1 MVTSINQPRSNS
13 NSKIAARRNSQPK
26 PQALAKTPTG
36 IKGLDEI
43 TEGGLPRGRSTLI
56 TGGAGCGKTLLG
68 MEFLVRGAR
77 DYGEPGVFM
86 AFEENAEELTENM
99 RSLGFDL
106 SEMIRR
112 KQLFIDAVHIQRDEI
127 EETGEYDL
135 EGLFVRLNY
144 AIDSIG
150 AKRIVIDT
158 IEVLFSSLSPG
169 ILRTELRRL
178 FHWLKSKGVT
188 AVITAE
194 RGEGTLTRQGLEEYI
209 SDCVILLDHRITDQ
223 VLTRRLRVVK
233 YRGSSHGTNEYPF
246 LIDARGLAVLPITS
260 LGLNHKATNDRISTG
275 VASLDSMLGGKGYFR
290 GSSVL
295 VSGTAGAG
303 KSSLAAHF
311 VDAACG
317 RGERA
322 LYIALEESQSQI
334 MRNMRSIGINLE
346 RWNRSGLLN
355 FHSARPTVYGLE
367 MHLAIIQGLIE
378 KTKTK
383 VVVIDPITNFNAI
396 GTPLEIKAALMRLL
410 DFFKMNSITTLFTSL
425 TEDAAHAEDSEVGV
439 SSLMDTWILLRNLE
453 YNGERNRGLYV
464 LKSRGMAHSNQIREY
479 ILTDHGVEL
488 VKVYT
493 GSGGVLTG
501 TARVVQ
507 EARESA
513 EALRRQAEIAQRQRD
528 LERKRASLE
537 ARLHAER
544 EEFAAY
550 EEEVL
555 KEIAELRLTD
565 ATLAQGRLEAA
576 QLRDANGGTKIKRQR
591 PLRARGGNGEDR
603 QQR

>member
-1 MVTSINQPRSNS
+1 VRE
-13 NSKIAARRNSQPK
+13 RNGGSSRQT
-26 PQALAKTPTG
+26 LAKTPTG

-43 TEGGLPRGRSTLI
+43 TEGGLPTGRSTLV
-56 TGGAGCGKTLLG
+56 TGGTGCGKTLLG

-86 AFEENAEELTENM
+86 AFEENAEELTENV

-106 SEMIRR
+106 NEMVRR
-112 KQLFIDAVHIQRDEI
+112 KQLLIDAVHIQPDEI

-135 EGLFVRLNY
+135 EGLFVRLNH
-144 AIDSIG
+144 AIDTIG
-150 AKRIVIDT
+150 AKRVVIDT
-158 IEVLFSSLSPG
+158 LEVLFASLSAS
-169 ILRTELRRL
+169 ILRAELRRL
-178 FHWLKSKGVT
+178 FQWLKTKGVT

-209 SDCVILLDHRITDQ
+209 SDCVILLDHRITEQ

-246 LIDARGLAVLPITS
+246 LIDARGIAVLPITS
-260 LGLNHKATNDRISTG
+260 LGLNHHVSNERISTG

-290 GSSVL
+290 GSNVL

-311 VDAACG
+311 VDAACA

-346 RWNRSGLLN
+346 RWNKSGLLN
-355 FHSARPTVYGLE
+355 FHTARPTVYGLE
-367 MHLAIIQGLIE
+367 MHLAIIQSLIE
-378 KTKTK
+378 ETKTK

-410 DFFKMNSITTLFTSL
+410 DFLKMNGITTLFTSL
-425 TEDAAHAEDSEVGV
+425 TEDAVHAEDSEVGV

-479 ILTDHGVEL
+479 ILTDHGVDL
-488 VKVYT
+488 VNVYT
-493 GSGGVLTG
+493 GPGGVLTG

-507 EARESA
+507 EARENA
-513 EALRRQAEIAQRQRD
+513 EALRRQTEIDRLERD
-528 LERKRASLE
+528 LEHKRASLE
-537 ARLHAER
+537 ARLRAER
-544 EEFAAY
+544 AEFVVQ
-550 EEEVL
+550 EEEAL
-555 KEIAELRLTD
+555 KEIAELRLND
-565 ATLAQGRLEAA
+565 ATLAQGRLNAA
-576 QLRDANGGTKIKRQR
+576 QLRAANGRTKAKQKR
-591 PLRARGGNGEDR
+591 PLKARGGNGEDR

>member
-1 MVTSINQPRSNS
+1 MNQSQQKRRPREGKRLNGEPD
-13 NSKIAARRNSQPK
+13 RQT
-26 PQALAKTPTG
+26 LTKTPTG

-43 TEGGLPRGRSTLI
+43 TEGGLPTGRSTLV

-86 AFEENAEELTENM
+86 AFEENAEELTENV

-106 SEMIRR
+106 AEMVRR
-112 KQLFIDAVHIQRDEI
+112 KQLLIDAVHIQRDEI

-135 EGLFVRLNY
+135 EGLFVRLNH
-144 AIDSIG
+144 AIDTIG
-150 AKRIVIDT
+150 AKRVVIDT
-158 IEVLFSSLSPG
+158 LEVLFASLSAS

-178 FHWLKSKGVT
+178 FQWLKTKGVT

-194 RGEGTLTRQGLEEYI
+194 RGEGMLTRQGLEEYI
-209 SDCVILLDHRITDQ
+209 SDCVILLDHRITEQ

-246 LIDARGLAVLPITS
+246 LIDARGIAVLPITS
-260 LGLNHKATNDRISTG
+260 LGLNHHVSNERISTG

-290 GSSVL
+290 GSNVL

-311 VDAACG
+311 VDAACA

-346 RWNRSGLLN
+346 RWNKSGLLN
-355 FHSARPTVYGLE
+355 FHTARPTVYGLE
-367 MHLAIIQGLIE
+367 MHLAIIQSLIE
-378 KTKTK
+378 ETKTK

-410 DFFKMNSITTLFTSL
+410 DFLKMNGITTLFTSL
-425 TEDAAHAEDSEVGV
+425 TEDAVHAEDSEVGV

-479 ILTDHGVEL
+479 ILTDHGVDL
-488 VKVYT
+488 VNVYT
-493 GSGGVLTG
+493 GPGGVLTG

-507 EARESA
+507 EARENA
-513 EALRRQAEIAQRQRD
+513 EALRRQTEIDRLERD
-528 LERKRASLE
+528 LEHKRASLE
-537 ARLHAER
+537 ARLRAER
-544 EEFAAY
+544 AEFVVQ
-550 EEEVL
+550 EEEAL
-555 KEIAELRLTD
+555 KEIAELRLND
-565 ATLAQGRLEAA
+565 ATLAQGRLNAA
-576 QLRDANGGTKIKRQR
+576 QLRAANGRTKAKQKR
-591 PLRARGGNGEDR
+591 PLKARGGNGEDR

>member
-1 MVTSINQPRSNS
+1 VRE
-13 NSKIAARRNSQPK
+13 RNGGSSRQT
-26 PQALAKTPTG
+26 LAKTPTG

-43 TEGGLPRGRSTLI
+43 TEGGLPTGRSTLV
-56 TGGAGCGKTLLG
+56 TGGTGCGKTLLG

-86 AFEENAEELTENM
+86 AFEENAEELTENL

-106 SEMIRR
+106 AEMVRR
-112 KQLFIDAVHIQRDEI
+112 KQLLIDAVHIQRDEI

-135 EGLFVRLNY
+135 EGLFVRLNH
-144 AIDSIG
+144 AIDTIG
-150 AKRIVIDT
+150 AKRVVIDT
-158 IEVLFSSLSPG
+158 LEVLFASLSAS

-178 FHWLKSKGVT
+178 FQWLKTKGVT

-194 RGEGTLTRQGLEEYI
+194 RGEGMLTRQGLEEYI
-209 SDCVILLDHRITDQ
+209 SDCVILLDHRITEQ
-223 VLTRRLRVVK
+223 VLTRRLRIVK

-246 LIDARGLAVLPITS
+246 LIDARGIAVLPITS
-260 LGLNHKATNDRISTG
+260 LGLNHHVSNERISTG

-290 GSSVL
+290 GSNVL

-311 VDAACG
+311 VDAACA

-346 RWNRSGLLN
+346 RWNKSGLLN
-355 FHSARPTVYGLE
+355 FHTARPTVYGLE
-367 MHLAIIQGLIE
+367 MHLAIIQSLIE
-378 KTKTK
+378 ETKTK

-410 DFFKMNSITTLFTSL
+410 DFLKMNGITTLFTSL
-425 TEDAAHAEDSEVGV
+425 TEDAVHAEDSEVGV

-479 ILTDHGVEL
+479 ILTDHGVDL
-488 VKVYT
+488 VNVYT
-493 GSGGVLTG
+493 GPGGVLTG

-507 EARESA
+507 EARENA
-513 EALRRQAEIAQRQRD
+513 EALRRQTEIDRLERD
-528 LERKRASLE
+528 LEHKRASLE
-537 ARLHAER
+537 ARLRAER
-544 EEFAAY
+544 AEFVVQ
-550 EEEVL
+550 EEEAL
-555 KEIAELRLTD
+555 KEIAELRLND
-565 ATLAQGRLEAA
+565 ATLAQGRLNAA
-576 QLRDANGGTKIKRQR
+576 QLRAANGRTKAKQKR
-591 PLRARGGNGEDR
+591 PLKARGGNGEDR

>member
-1 MVTSINQPRSNS
+1 MNQSQRS
-13 NSKIAARRNSQPK
+13 RRLRAGGRQNGGSDR
-26 PQALAKTPTG
+26 QALAKTPTG

-43 TEGGLPRGRSTLI
+43 TEGGLPTGRSTLV

-86 AFEENAEELTENM
+86 AFEENAEELTENV

-106 SEMIRR
+106 AEMVRR
-112 KQLFIDAVHIQRDEI
+112 KQLLIDAVHIQRDEI

-135 EGLFVRLNY
+135 EGLFVRLNH
-144 AIDSIG
+144 AIDTIG
-150 AKRIVIDT
+150 AKRVVIDT
-158 IEVLFSSLSPG
+158 LEVLFASLSAS

-178 FHWLKSKGVT
+178 FQWLKTKGVT

-194 RGEGTLTRQGLEEYI
+194 RGEGMLTRQGLEEYI

-246 LIDARGLAVLPITS
+246 LIDARGIAVLPITS
-260 LGLNHKATNDRISTG
+260 LGLNHHVSNERISTG

-290 GSSVL
+290 GSNVL

-311 VDAACG
+311 VDAACA

-346 RWNRSGLLN
+346 RWNKSGLLN
-355 FHSARPTVYGLE
+355 FHTARPTVYGLE
-367 MHLAIIQGLIE
+367 MHLAIIQSLIE
-378 KTKTK
+378 ETKTK

-410 DFFKMNSITTLFTSL
+410 DFLKRNGITTLFTSL
-425 TEDAAHAEDSEVGV
+425 TEDAVHAEDSEVGV

-479 ILTDHGVEL
+479 ILTDHGVDL
-488 VKVYT
+488 VNVYT
-493 GSGGVLTG
+493 GPGGVLTG

-507 EARESA
+507 EARENA
-513 EALRRQAEIAQRQRD
+513 EALRRQTEIDRLERD
-528 LERKRASLE
+528 LEHKRASLE
-537 ARLHAER
+537 ARLRAER
-544 EEFAAY
+544 AEFVVQ
-550 EEEVL
+550 EEEAL
-555 KEIAELRLTD
+555 KEIAELRLND
-565 ATLAQGRLEAA
+565 ATLARGRLNAA
-576 QLRDANGGTKIKRQR
+576 QLRAANGRTKAKQKR
-591 PLRARGGNGEDR
+591 PLKARGGNGEDR

>member
-1 MVTSINQPRSNS
+1 MNRLQSNS
-13 NSKIAARRNSQPK
+13 NSKIARRRNGQPK
-26 PQALAKTPTG
+26 PQPLAKTPTG

-86 AFEENAEELTENM
+86 AFEENAEELTENV

-106 SEMIRR
+106 SEMIQR
-112 KQLFIDAVHIQRDEI
+112 KQLFMDAVHIQRDEI

-135 EGLFVRLNY
+135 EGLFVRLNH
-144 AIDSIG
+144 AIDTIG
-150 AKRIVIDT
+150 AKRVVMDT
-158 IEVLFSSLSPG
+158 IEVLFASLSAS

-188 AVITAE
+188 AIITAE

-209 SDCVILLDHRITDQ
+209 SDCVILLDHRITNQ

-260 LGLNHKATNDRISTG
+260 LGLKHQASNDRISTG

-311 VDAACG
+311 IDAACS

-322 LYIALEESQSQI
+322 LYIALEESPSQI
-334 MRNMRSIGINLE
+334 MRNMRSIGIDLE
-346 RWNRSGLLN
+346 RWVKRGMLN
-355 FHSARPTVYGLE
+355 FHSVRPTVYGLE
-367 MHLAIIQGLIE
+367 MHLAIVQGLIE
-378 KTKTK
+378 ETKTK
-383 VVVIDPITNFNAI
+383 VVVIDPITNFNPI
-396 GTPLEIKAALMRLL
+396 GTPLEVKAALMRLL
-410 DFFKMNSITTLFTSL
+410 DFLKMNGITTLFTSL
-425 TEDAAHAEDSEVGV
+425 TEDEAHAEDSEVGV

-464 LKSRGMAHSNQIREY
+464 LKSRGMAHSNQIREF
-479 ILTDHGVEL
+479 ILTDHGVDL
-488 VKVYT
+488 INVYT
-493 GSGGVLTG
+493 GPGGVLTG

-507 EARESA
+507 EARKDA
-513 EALRRQAEIAQRQRD
+513 EALRRQTEIERRLRD
-528 LERKRASLE
+528 LEHKRASLE
-537 ARLHAER
+537 ARLRAER
-544 EEFAAY
+544 EQFAAH
-550 EEEVL
+550 EEDVL
-555 KEIAELRLTD
+555 KEIAELRTQD
-565 ATLAQGRLEAA
+565 ETVAQGRLDAA
-576 QLRDANGGTKIKRQR
+576 QLRDANDGAKIKRRR

-603 QQR
+603 KEP

>member
-1 MVTSINQPRSNS
+1 MNQPQQSRRPGAGN
-13 NSKIAARRNSQPK
+13 RRNGEPRQT
-26 PQALAKTPTG
+26 LAKTPTG

-43 TEGGLPRGRSTLI
+43 TEGGIPTGRSTLV

-86 AFEENAEELTENM
+86 AFEENAEELTENV

-106 SEMIRR
+106 TEMIRR
-112 KQLFIDAVHIQRDEI
+112 KQLLIDAVHIQRDEI

-135 EGLFVRLNY
+135 EGLFVRLNH
-144 AIDSIG
+144 AIDTIG
-150 AKRIVIDT
+150 AKRVVIDT
-158 IEVLFSSLSPG
+158 LEVLFASLSAS

-194 RGEGTLTRQGLEEYI
+194 RGEGMLTRQGLEEYI
-209 SDCVILLDHRITDQ
+209 SDCVILLDHRITEQ
-223 VLTRRLRVVK
+223 MLTRRLRVVK

-246 LIDARGLAVLPITS
+246 LIDARGIAVLPITS
-260 LGLNHKATNDRISTG
+260 LGLNHPAPTDRISTG
-275 VASLDSMLGGKGYFR
+275 VAALDSMLDGKGYYR
-290 GSSVL
+290 DSSVL
-295 VSGTAGAG
+295 ISGTAGAG

-311 VDAACG
+311 INAACG

-322 LYIALEESQSQI
+322 LYVALEESQSQI
-334 MRNMRSIGINLE
+334 VRNLRSIGIDLE
-346 RWNRSGLLN
+346 RWVKRGLLS
-355 FHSARPTVYGLE
+355 FHAARPTVYGLE
-367 MHLAIIQGLIE
+367 MHLAIIQRLIDE
-378 KTKTK
+378 TKTK
-383 VVVIDPITNFNAI
+383 VVVIDPITNFNTI
-396 GTPLEIKAALMRLL
+396 GTPLEIRAALMRLL
-410 DFFKMNSITTLFTSL
+410 DFLKMNDITTLFTSL

-488 VKVYT
+488 VDVYT
-493 GSGGVLTG
+493 GPGGVLAG

-507 EARESA
+507 EARENA
-513 EALRRQAEIAQRQRD
+513 DALRRQEEIERRERE
-528 LERKRASLE
+528 LERKRAALE
-537 ARLHAER
+537 ARLRAER
-544 EEFAAY
+544 EEFAAQ
-550 EEEVL
+550 EEEAL
-555 KEIAELRLTD
+555 KEIAELRLNE
-565 ATLAQGRLEAA
+565 ATMARGRLDAA
-576 QLRDANGGTKIKRQR
+576 QLRGADGGAKIKQR
-591 PLRARGGNGEDR
+591 RPVRARGGDREDR

>member
-1 MVTSINQPRSNS
+1 VRE
-13 NSKIAARRNSQPK
+13 RNGGSSRQT
-26 PQALAKTPTG
+26 LAKTPTG

-43 TEGGLPRGRSTLI
+43 TEGGLPTGRSTLV
-56 TGGAGCGKTLLG
+56 TGGTGCGKTLLG

-86 AFEENAEELTENM
+86 AFEENAEELTENL

-106 SEMIRR
+106 AEMVRR
-112 KQLFIDAVHIQRDEI
+112 KQLLIDAVHIQRDEI

-135 EGLFVRLNY
+135 EGLFVRLNH
-144 AIDSIG
+144 AIDTIG
-150 AKRIVIDT
+150 AKRVVIDT
-158 IEVLFSSLSPG
+158 LEVLFASLSAS

-178 FHWLKSKGVT
+178 FQWLKTKGVT

-194 RGEGTLTRQGLEEYI
+194 RGEGMLTRQGLEEYI
-209 SDCVILLDHRITDQ
+209 SDCVILLDHRITEQ
-223 VLTRRLRVVK
+223 VLTRRLRIVK

-246 LIDARGLAVLPITS
+246 LIDARGIAVLPITS
-260 LGLNHKATNDRISTG
+260 LGLNHHVSNERISTG

-290 GSSVL
+290 GSNVL

-311 VDAACG
+311 VDAACA

-346 RWNRSGLLN
+346 RWNKSGLLN
-355 FHSARPTVYGLE
+355 FHTARPTVYGLE
-367 MHLAIIQGLIE
+367 MHLAIIQSLIE
-378 KTKTK
+378 ETKTK

-410 DFFKMNSITTLFTSL
+410 DFLKMNGITTLFTSL
-425 TEDAAHAEDSEVGV
+425 TEDAVHAEDSEVGV

-479 ILTDHGVEL
+479 ILTDHGVDL
-488 VKVYT
+488 VNVYT
-493 GSGGVLTG
+493 GPGGVLTG

-507 EARESA
+507 EAKENA
-513 EALRRQAEIAQRQRD
+513 EALRRQTEIDRLERD
-528 LERKRASLE
+528 LEHKRASLE
-537 ARLHAER
+537 ARLRAER
-544 EEFAAY
+544 AEFVVQ
-550 EEEVL
+550 EEEAL
-555 KEIAELRLTD
+555 KEIAELRLND
-565 ATLAQGRLEAA
+565 ATLAQGRLNAA
-576 QLRDANGGTKIKRQR
+576 QLRAANGRTKAKQKR
-591 PLRARGGNGEDR
+591 PLKARGGNGEDR

>member
-1 MVTSINQPRSNS
+1 VGERQNGGSN
-13 NSKIAARRNSQPK
+13 RRT
-26 PQALAKTPTG
+26 LAKTPTG

-43 TEGGLPRGRSTLI
+43 TEGGLPTGRSTLV
-56 TGGAGCGKTLLG
+56 TGGAGCGKTLFG

-86 AFEENAEELTENM
+86 AFEENAEELTENV

-106 SEMIRR
+106 TDMIRR
-112 KQLFIDAVHIQRDEI
+112 KQLVIDAVHIQRDEI

-135 EGLFVRLNY
+135 EGLFVRLNH

-158 IEVLFSSLSPG
+158 LEVLFASLSAS

-178 FHWLKSKGVT
+178 FHWLKTKGVT

-194 RGEGTLTRQGLEEYI
+194 RGEGALTRQGLEEYI

-246 LIDARGLAVLPITS
+246 LIDARGIAVLPITS
-260 LGLNHKATNDRISTG
+260 LSLNHPARNDRISTG
-275 VASLDSMLGGKGYFR
+275 VASLDSMLGGAGYFR

-311 VDAACG
+311 VDAACA
-317 RGERA
+317 RGEHA

-334 MRNMRSIGINLE
+334 VRNMRSIGINLQ
-346 RWNRSGLLN
+346 RWNKSGLLK

-378 KTKTK
+378 ETKTK

-410 DFFKMNSITTLFTSL
+410 DFLKMNGITTLFTSL

-488 VKVYT
+488 VNVYS
-493 GSGGVLTG
+493 GPGGVLTG

-507 EARESA
+507 EARENA
-513 EALRRQAEIAQRQRD
+513 EALRRQAEIERRQRD
-528 LERKRASLE
+528 LEHRRASLE
-537 ARLHAER
+537 ARLRVER
-544 EEFAAY
+544 EEFAVQ
-550 EEEVL
+550 EEEAL
-555 KEIAELRLTD
+555 KEIAELRL
-565 ATLAQGRLEAA
+565 AESTLAQGGIDAA
-576 QLRDANGGTKIKRQR
+576 QLREVNGRPKAKQKR

-603 QQR
+603 QQQ

>member
-1 MVTSINQPRSNS
+1 VGERQNGGSDR
-13 NSKIAARRNSQPK
+13 
-26 PQALAKTPTG
+26 QALAKTPTG

-43 TEGGLPRGRSTLI
+43 TEGGLPTGRSTLV
-56 TGGAGCGKTLLG
+56 TGGAGCGKTLFG

-86 AFEENAEELTENM
+86 AFEESAEELTENV

-106 SEMIRR
+106 AETIRR
-112 KQLFIDAVHIQRDEI
+112 KQLLIDAVRIQRDEI

-135 EGLFVRLNY
+135 EGLFVRLNH

-158 IEVLFSSLSPG
+158 LEVLFASLSAS
-169 ILRTELRRL
+169 ILRAELRRL
-178 FHWLKSKGVT
+178 FQWLKTKGVT

-246 LIDARGLAVLPITS
+246 LIDARGIAVLPITS
-260 LGLNHKATNDRISTG
+260 LGLNHPASNDRISTG
-275 VASLDSMLGGKGYFR
+275 VASLDSMLGGDGYFR

-303 KSSLAAHF
+303 KTSLAAHF
-311 VDAACG
+311 VDAACA

-322 LYIALEESQSQI
+322 LFIVLEESQSQI

-346 RWNRSGLLN
+346 RWNKNGLLN
-355 FHSARPTVYGLE
+355 FHAARPTICGLE
-367 MHLAIIQGLIE
+367 MHLAIIQRLIE
-378 KTKTK
+378 ETKTK

-410 DFFKMNSITTLFTSL
+410 DFLKMNGVTTLFTSL

-493 GSGGVLTG
+493 GPGGVLTG

-507 EARESA
+507 EARENA
-513 EALRRQAEIAQRQRD
+513 DALRRQMEIERLERD
-528 LERKRASLE
+528 LEHKRAFLE
-537 ARLHAER
+537 ARLRAER
-544 EEFAAY
+544 AEFVVQ
-550 EEEVL
+550 EEEAL
-555 KEIAELRLTD
+555 KEIAELRLNET
-565 ATLAQGRLEAA
+565 TLARGRLDAA
-576 QLRDANGGTKIKRQR
+576 QLRSANGGAKIKQR
-591 PLRARGGNGEDR
+591 RPIRARGGNGEDR

>member
-1 MVTSINQPRSNS
+1 MNQSQQKRRPREGKRLNGEPD
-13 NSKIAARRNSQPK
+13 RQT
-26 PQALAKTPTG
+26 LTKTPTG

-43 TEGGLPRGRSTLI
+43 TEGGLPTGRSTLV

-86 AFEENAEELTENM
+86 AFEENAEELTENV

-106 SEMIRR
+106 AEMVRR
-112 KQLFIDAVHIQRDEI
+112 KQLLIDAVHIQRDEI

-135 EGLFVRLNY
+135 EGLFVRLNH
-144 AIDSIG
+144 AIDTIG
-150 AKRIVIDT
+150 AKRVVIDT
-158 IEVLFSSLSPG
+158 LEVLFASLSAS

-178 FHWLKSKGVT
+178 FQWLKTKGVT

-194 RGEGTLTRQGLEEYI
+194 RGEGMLTRQGLEEYI

-246 LIDARGLAVLPITS
+246 LIDARGIAVLPITS
-260 LGLNHKATNDRISTG
+260 LGLNHHVSNERISTG

-290 GSSVL
+290 GSNVL

-311 VDAACG
+311 VDAACA

-346 RWNRSGLLN
+346 RWNKSGLLN
-355 FHSARPTVYGLE
+355 FHTARPTVYGLE
-367 MHLAIIQGLIE
+367 MHLAIIQSLIE
-378 KTKTK
+378 ETKTK

-410 DFFKMNSITTLFTSL
+410 DFLKRNGITTLFTSL
-425 TEDAAHAEDSEVGV
+425 TEDAVHAEDSEVGV

-479 ILTDHGVEL
+479 ILTDHGVDL
-488 VKVYT
+488 VNVYT
-493 GSGGVLTG
+493 GPGGVLTG

-507 EARESA
+507 EARENA
-513 EALRRQAEIAQRQRD
+513 EALRRQTEIDRLERD
-528 LERKRASLE
+528 LEHKRASLE
-537 ARLHAER
+537 ARLRAER
-544 EEFAAY
+544 AEFVVQ
-550 EEEVL
+550 EEEAL
-555 KEIAELRLTD
+555 KEIAELRLND
-565 ATLAQGRLEAA
+565 ATLAQGRLNAA
-576 QLRDANGGTKIKRQR
+576 QLRAANGRTKAKQKR
-591 PLRARGGNGEDR
+591 PLKARGGNGEDR

>member
-1 MVTSINQPRSNS
+1 VRE
-13 NSKIAARRNSQPK
+13 RNGGSSRQT
-26 PQALAKTPTG
+26 LAKTPTG

-43 TEGGLPRGRSTLI
+43 TEGGLPTGRSTLV
-56 TGGAGCGKTLLG
+56 TGGTCCGKTLLG

-86 AFEENAEELTENM
+86 AFEENAEELTENL

-106 SEMIRR
+106 AEMVRR
-112 KQLFIDAVHIQRDEI
+112 KQLLIDAVHIQRDEI

-135 EGLFVRLNY
+135 EGLFVRLNH
-144 AIDSIG
+144 AIDTIG
-150 AKRIVIDT
+150 AKRVVIDT
-158 IEVLFSSLSPG
+158 LEVLFASLSAS

-178 FHWLKSKGVT
+178 FQWLKTKGVT

-194 RGEGTLTRQGLEEYI
+194 RGEGMLTRQGLEEYI
-209 SDCVILLDHRITDQ
+209 SDCVILLDHRITEQ

-246 LIDARGLAVLPITS
+246 LIDARGIAVLPITS
-260 LGLNHKATNDRISTG
+260 LGLNHHVSNERISTG

-290 GSSVL
+290 GSNVL

-311 VDAACG
+311 VDAACA

-346 RWNRSGLLN
+346 RWNKSGLLN
-355 FHSARPTVYGLE
+355 FHTARPTVYGLE
-367 MHLAIIQGLIE
+367 MHLAIIQSLIE
-378 KTKTK
+378 ETKTK

-410 DFFKMNSITTLFTSL
+410 DFLKMNGITTLFTSL
-425 TEDAAHAEDSEVGV
+425 TEDAVHAEDSEVGV

-488 VKVYT
+488 VHVYT
-493 GSGGVLTG
+493 GPGGVLTG

-507 EARESA
+507 EARENA
-513 EALRRQAEIAQRQRD
+513 EALRRQTEIDRLERD
-528 LERKRASLE
+528 LEHKRASLE
-537 ARLHAER
+537 ARLRAER
-544 EEFAAY
+544 AEFVVQ
-550 EEEVL
+550 EEEAL
-555 KEIAELRLTD
+555 KEIAELRLND
-565 ATLAQGRLEAA
+565 ATLAQGRLNAA
-576 QLRDANGGTKIKRQR
+576 QLRAANGRTKAKQKR
-591 PLRARGGNGEDR
+591 PLKARGGNGEDR

>member
-1 MVTSINQPRSNS
+1 
-13 NSKIAARRNSQPK
+13 
-26 PQALAKTPTG
+26 
-36 IKGLDEI
+36 
-43 TEGGLPRGRSTLI
+43 
-56 TGGAGCGKTLLG
+56 
-68 MEFLVRGAR
+68 
-77 DYGEPGVFM
+77 
-86 AFEENAEELTENM
+86 
-99 RSLGFDL
+99 
-106 SEMIRR
+106 
-112 KQLFIDAVHIQRDEI
+112 LFA
-127 EETGEYDL
+127 
-135 EGLFVRLNY
+135 
-144 AIDSIG
+144 
-150 AKRIVIDT
+150 
-158 IEVLFSSLSPG
+158 SLSAS

-178 FHWLKSKGVT
+178 FQWLKTKGVT

-194 RGEGTLTRQGLEEYI
+194 RGEGMLTRQGLEEYI

-246 LIDARGLAVLPITS
+246 LIDARGIAVLPITS
-260 LGLNHKATNDRISTG
+260 LGLNHHVSNERISTG

-290 GSSVL
+290 GSNVL

-311 VDAACG
+311 VDAACA

-346 RWNRSGLLN
+346 RWNKSGLLN
-355 FHSARPTVYGLE
+355 FHTARPTVYGLE
-367 MHLAIIQGLIE
+367 MHLAIIQSLIE
-378 KTKTK
+378 ETKTK

-410 DFFKMNSITTLFTSL
+410 DFLKRNGITTLFTSL
-425 TEDAAHAEDSEVGV
+425 TEDAVHAEDSEVGV

-479 ILTDHGVEL
+479 ILTDHGVDL
-488 VKVYT
+488 VNVYT
-493 GSGGVLTG
+493 GPGGVLTG

-507 EARESA
+507 EARENA
-513 EALRRQAEIAQRQRD
+513 EALRRQTEIDRLERD
-528 LERKRASLE
+528 LEHKRASLE
-537 ARLHAER
+537 ARLRAER
-544 EEFAAY
+544 AEFVVQ
-550 EEEVL
+550 EEEAL
-555 KEIAELRLTD
+555 KEIAELRLND
-565 ATLAQGRLEAA
+565 ATLARGRLNAA
-576 QLRDANGGTKIKRQR
+576 QLRAANGRTKAKQKR
-591 PLRARGGNGEDR
+591 PLKARGGNGEDR

>member
-13 NSKIAARRNSQPK
+13 NSKIAARRNGQPK

-86 AFEENAEELTENM
+86 AFEENAEELTENV

-106 SEMIRR
+106 PEMIQR
-112 KQLFIDAVHIQRDEI
+112 KQLLIDAVHIQRHEI

-135 EGLFVRLNY
+135 EGLFVRLNH

-158 IEVLFSSLSPG
+158 IEVLFASLSAS

-178 FHWLKSKGVT
+178 FQWLKSKGVT
-188 AVITAE
+188 AIVTAE
-194 RGEGTLTRQGLEEYI
+194 RGEGTLTRHGLEEYI
-209 SDCVILLDHRITDQ
+209 SDCVILLDHRMHDQ

-246 LIDARGLAVLPITS
+246 LIDARGIAVLPITS
-260 LGLNHKATNDRISTG
+260 LSLNHPASADRISTG
-275 VASLDSMLGGKGYFR
+275 VTRLDAMLGGKGYYR
-290 GSSVL
+290 ASSVL

-311 VDAACG
+311 VDAACA

-322 LYIALEESQSQI
+322 LYLALEESPSQI
-334 MRNMRSIGINLE
+334 VRNMRSIGVDLE
-346 RWNRSGLLN
+346 RWSKNGRLS
-355 FHSARPTVYGLE
+355 FHAARPTVYGLE
-367 MHLAIIQGLIE
+367 LHLAIIHRLVDETKPKVLVVDPVTNLNAVGTDVEVKSTLTRLIDLL
-378 KTKTK
+378 KTRG
-383 VVVIDPITNFNAI
+383 ITA
-396 GTPLEIKAALMRLL
+396 
-410 DFFKMNSITTLFTSL
+410 LFTSL
-425 TEDAAHAEDSEVGV
+425 TGDYAHAEHSEIGI

-453 YNGERNRGLYV
+453 HNGERNRGLYV
-464 LKSRGMAHSNQIREY
+464 LKARGMTHSNQIREF
-479 ILTDHGVEL
+479 ILTDHGVDL
-488 VKVYT
+488 INVYT
-493 GSGGVLTG
+493 GPGGVLTG

-507 EARESA
+507 EARENA
-513 EALRRQAEIAQRQRD
+513 EAFRRQAEIARRRRD
-528 LERKRASLE
+528 LAHKRAALE
-537 ARLHAER
+537 ARSRAER
-544 EEFAAY
+544 EQFAAY
-550 EEEVL
+550 EEDVL
-555 KEIAELRLTD
+555 KEIAELRMQDETV
-565 ATLAQGRLEAA
+565 AQGRLDAA
-576 QLRDANGGTKIKRQR
+576 QLRDANGGAKIKRRR

-603 QQR
+603 KEP

>member
-1 MVTSINQPRSNS
+1 
-13 NSKIAARRNSQPK
+13 
-26 PQALAKTPTG
+26 LAKTPTG

-86 AFEENAEELTENM
+86 AFEENAEELAENV

-106 SEMIRR
+106 SEMIQR
-112 KQLFIDAVHIQRDEI
+112 KQLLIDAVHIQRSEI

-135 EGLFVRLNY
+135 EGLFIRLNH

-158 IEVLFSSLSPG
+158 IEVLFASLSAS

-178 FHWLKSKGVT
+178 FQWLKSKGVT
-188 AVITAE
+188 AIVTAE
-194 RGEGTLTRQGLEEYI
+194 RGEGTLTRHGLEEYI
-209 SDCVILLDHRITDQ
+209 SDCVILLDHRMHDQ

-246 LIDARGLAVLPITS
+246 LIDAHGIAVLPITS
-260 LGLNHKATNDRISTG
+260 LSLNHPASADRISTG
-275 VASLDSMLGGKGYFR
+275 VTRLDSMLGGKGYYR

-311 VDAACG
+311 VDAACA

-322 LYIALEESQSQI
+322 LYLALEESPSQI
-334 MRNMRSIGINLE
+334 VRNMRSIGVDLE
-346 RWNRSGLLN
+346 RWSKNGRLS
-355 FHSARPTVYGLE
+355 FHAARPTVYGLE
-367 MHLAIIQGLIE
+367 LHLAIIHRLVDETKPKVLVVDPVTNLNAVGTDVEVKSTLTRLIDLL
-378 KTKTK
+378 KTRG
-383 VVVIDPITNFNAI
+383 ITA
-396 GTPLEIKAALMRLL
+396 
-410 DFFKMNSITTLFTSL
+410 LFTSL
-425 TEDAAHAEDSEVGV
+425 TGDYAHAGHSEIGI

-453 YNGERNRGLYV
+453 HNGERNRGLYV
-464 LKSRGMAHSNQIREY
+464 LKARGMTHSNQIREF
-479 ILTDHGVEL
+479 ILTDHGVDL
-488 VKVYT
+488 INVYT
-493 GSGGVLTG
+493 GPGGVLTG

-507 EARESA
+507 EARENA
-513 EALRRQAEIAQRQRD
+513 EALRRQAEIARRRRD
-528 LERKRASLE
+528 LAHKRAALE
-537 ARLHAER
+537 ARSRAER
-544 EEFAAY
+544 EQFAAY
-550 EEEVL
+550 EEDVL
-555 KEIAELRLTD
+555 KEIAELRMQDETV
-565 ATLAQGRLEAA
+565 AQGRLDAA
-576 QLRDANGGTKIKRQR
+576 QLRDANGGAKIKRRR

-603 QQR
+603 KEP

>member
-1 MVTSINQPRSNS
+1 MNQPERNRRPKAG
-13 NSKIAARRNSQPK
+13 NHRNSEPSRQT
-26 PQALAKTPTG
+26 LAKTPTG

-43 TEGGLPRGRSTLI
+43 TEGGLPRGRSTLV
-56 TGGAGCGKTLLG
+56 TGGPGCGKTLFG

-86 AFEENAEELTENM
+86 AFEENAEELTENV

-106 SEMIRR
+106 TEMMRR
-112 KQLFIDAVHIQRDEI
+112 KQLLIDAVHIQRDEI

-135 EGLFVRLNY
+135 EGLFVRLNH

-150 AKRIVIDT
+150 AKRVVIDT
-158 IEVLFSSLSPG
+158 LEVLFASLSAS
-169 ILRTELRRL
+169 ILRAELRRL
-178 FHWLKSKGVT
+178 FQWLKSKGVT
-188 AVITAE
+188 AIITAE
-194 RGEGTLTRQGLEEYI
+194 RGDGALTRQGLEEYI

-223 VLTRRLRVVK
+223 VLTRRLRVIK

-246 LIDARGLAVLPITS
+246 LIDARGIAVLPITS
-260 LGLNHKATNDRISTG
+260 LGLNHPASNDRISTG

-303 KSSLAAHF
+303 KTSLAAHF
-311 VDAACG
+311 VDAACA

-334 MRNMRSIGINLE
+334 VRNMRSIGINLE
-346 RWNRSGLLN
+346 RWSKSGRLN
-355 FHSARPTVYGLE
+355 FHTARPTVYGLE

-378 KTKTK
+378 ETKTK

-410 DFFKMNSITTLFTSL
+410 DFLKLNGITTLFTSL

-479 ILTDHGVEL
+479 ILTDRGVKL
-488 VKVYT
+488 VNVYT
-493 GSGGVLTG
+493 GPGGVLTG

-507 EARESA
+507 EARENA
-513 EALRRQAEIAQRQRD
+513 EALRRQTEIERLERD
-528 LERKRASLE
+528 LEHRRASLE
-537 ARLHAER
+537 ARLRAER
-544 EEFAAY
+544 AEFLVH
-550 EEEVL
+550 EEEAL
-555 KEIAELRLTD
+555 KEIAELRLND
-565 ATLAQGRLEAA
+565 ATLAQGRLDAA
-576 QLRDANGGTKIKRQR
+576 QLRAANGRTKGKQGR

-603 QQR
+603 KEP

>member
-1 MVTSINQPRSNS
+1 MNQPQQSRRPGAGN
-13 NSKIAARRNSQPK
+13 RRNGEPSRQT
-26 PQALAKTPTG
+26 LAKTPTG

-43 TEGGLPRGRSTLI
+43 TEGGLPTGRSTLV

-77 DYGEPGVFM
+77 EYGEPGVFM
-86 AFEENAEELTENM
+86 AFEENAEELTENV

-106 SEMIRR
+106 GEMFRR
-112 KQLFIDAVHIQRDEI
+112 KQLLIDAVHIQRDEI
-127 EETGEYDL
+127 EETGEYNL
-135 EGLFVRLNY
+135 EGLFVRLNH

-150 AKRIVIDT
+150 AKRVVIDT
-158 IEVLFSSLSPG
+158 LEVLFASLSAT

-194 RGEGTLTRQGLEEYI
+194 RGDGMLTRQGLEEYI

-223 VLTRRLRVVK
+223 VLTRRLRVIK

-246 LIDARGLAVLPITS
+246 LIDARGIAVLPITS
-260 LGLNHKATNDRISTG
+260 LGLNHPAPNDCISTG
-275 VASLDSMLGGKGYFR
+275 VAALDSMLDGKGYYR

-295 VSGTAGAG
+295 ISGTAGAG

-311 VDAACG
+311 INAACG

-322 LYIALEESQSQI
+322 LYVALEESQSQI
-334 MRNMRSIGINLE
+334 ARNMRSIGIDLE
-346 RWNRSGLLN
+346 RWIKRGLLS
-355 FHSARPTVYGLE
+355 FHAARPTAYGLE
-367 MHLAIIQGLIE
+367 MHLSIIQRSIE
-378 KTKTK
+378 ESKTK
-383 VVVIDPITNFNAI
+383 VVVIDPITNFNI
-396 GTPLEIKAALMRLL
+396 VGTALEIRSALMRLL
-410 DFFKMNSITTLFTSL
+410 DFLKMHDVTTLFTSL

-464 LKSRGMAHSNQIREY
+464 LKSRGMAHSNQIREF

-488 VKVYT
+488 VNVYT
-493 GSGGVLTG
+493 GPGGVLAG

-507 EARESA
+507 EARENA
-513 EALRRQAEIAQRQRD
+513 DALRRHEEIERRERE

-537 ARLHAER
+537 ARLRAER
-544 EEFAAY
+544 EEFAAQEQ
-550 EEEVL
+550 EEL
-555 KEIAELRLTD
+555 KEIAELRLNET
-565 ATLAQGRLEAA
+565 TLARGRLDAA
-576 QLRDANGGTKIKRQR
+576 QLRGANDGVKIKQR
-591 PLRARGGNGEDR
+591 RPVRARGGDGEDR

>member
-1 MVTSINQPRSNS
+1 VRE
-13 NSKIAARRNSQPK
+13 RNGGSSRQT
-26 PQALAKTPTG
+26 LAKTPTG

-43 TEGGLPRGRSTLI
+43 TEGGLPTGRSTLV
-56 TGGAGCGKTLLG
+56 TGGTGCGKTLLG

-86 AFEENAEELTENM
+86 AFEENAEELTENL

-106 SEMIRR
+106 AEMVRR
-112 KQLFIDAVHIQRDEI
+112 KQLLIDAVHIQRDEI

-135 EGLFVRLNY
+135 EGLFVRLNH
-144 AIDSIG
+144 AIDTIG
-150 AKRIVIDT
+150 AKRVVIDT
-158 IEVLFSSLSPG
+158 LEVLFASLSAS

-178 FHWLKSKGVT
+178 FQWLKTKGVT

-194 RGEGTLTRQGLEEYI
+194 RGEGMLTRQGLEEYI

-246 LIDARGLAVLPITS
+246 LIDARGIAVLPITS
-260 LGLNHKATNDRISTG
+260 LGLNHHVSNERISTG

-290 GSSVL
+290 GSNVL

-311 VDAACG
+311 VDAACA

-346 RWNRSGLLN
+346 RWNKSGLLN
-355 FHSARPTVYGLE
+355 FHTARPTVYGLE
-367 MHLAIIQGLIE
+367 MHLAIIQSLIE
-378 KTKTK
+378 ETKTK

-410 DFFKMNSITTLFTSL
+410 DFLKMNGITTLFTSL
-425 TEDAAHAEDSEVGV
+425 TEDAVHAEDSEVGV

-479 ILTDHGVEL
+479 ILTDHGVDL
-488 VKVYT
+488 VNVYT
-493 GSGGVLTG
+493 GPGGVLTG

-507 EARESA
+507 EARENA
-513 EALRRQAEIAQRQRD
+513 EALRRQTEIDRLERD
-528 LERKRASLE
+528 LEHKRASLE
-537 ARLHAER
+537 ARLRAER
-544 EEFAAY
+544 AEFVVQ
-550 EEEVL
+550 EEEAL
-555 KEIAELRLTD
+555 KEIAELRLND
-565 ATLAQGRLEAA
+565 ATLAQGRLNAA
-576 QLRDANGGTKIKRQR
+576 QLRAANGRTKAKQKR
-591 PLRARGGNGEDR
+591 PLKARGGNGEDR

>member
-1 MVTSINQPRSNS
+1 VRE
-13 NSKIAARRNSQPK
+13 RNGGSSRQT
-26 PQALAKTPTG
+26 LAKTPTG

-43 TEGGLPRGRSTLI
+43 TEGGLPTGRSTLV
-56 TGGAGCGKTLLG
+56 TGGTGCGKTLLG

-86 AFEENAEELTENM
+86 AFEENAEELTENL

-106 SEMIRR
+106 AEMVRR
-112 KQLFIDAVHIQRDEI
+112 KQLLIDAVHIQRDEI

-135 EGLFVRLNY
+135 EGLFVRLNH
-144 AIDSIG
+144 AIDTIG
-150 AKRIVIDT
+150 AKRVVIDT
-158 IEVLFSSLSPG
+158 LEVLFASLSAS

-178 FHWLKSKGVT
+178 FQWLKTKGVT

-194 RGEGTLTRQGLEEYI
+194 RGEGMLTRQGLEEYI
-209 SDCVILLDHRITDQ
+209 SDCVILLDHRITEQ

-246 LIDARGLAVLPITS
+246 LIDARGIAVLPITS
-260 LGLNHKATNDRISTG
+260 LGLNHHVSNERISTG

-290 GSSVL
+290 GSNVL

-311 VDAACG
+311 VDAACA

-346 RWNRSGLLN
+346 RWNKSGLLN
-355 FHSARPTVYGLE
+355 FHTARPTVYGLE
-367 MHLAIIQGLIE
+367 MHLAIIQSLIE
-378 KTKTK
+378 ETKTK

-410 DFFKMNSITTLFTSL
+410 DFLKMNGITTLFTSL
-425 TEDAAHAEDSEVGV
+425 TEDAVHAEDSEVGV

-479 ILTDHGVEL
+479 ILTDHGVDL
-488 VKVYT
+488 VNVYT
-493 GSGGVLTG
+493 GPGGVLTG

-507 EARESA
+507 EARENA
-513 EALRRQAEIAQRQRD
+513 EALRRQTEIDRLERD
-528 LERKRASLE
+528 LEHKRASLE
-537 ARLHAER
+537 ARLRAER
-544 EEFAAY
+544 AEFVVQ
-550 EEEVL
+550 EEEAL
-555 KEIAELRLTD
+555 KEIAELRLND
-565 ATLAQGRLEAA
+565 ATLAQGRLNAA
-576 QLRDANGGTKIKRQR
+576 QLRAANGRTKAKQKR
-591 PLRARGGNGEDR
+591 PLKARGGNGEDR

>member
-1 MVTSINQPRSNS
+1 MNQSQQKRRPREGKRLNGEPD
-13 NSKIAARRNSQPK
+13 RQT
-26 PQALAKTPTG
+26 LTKTPTG

-43 TEGGLPRGRSTLI
+43 TEGGLPTGRSTLV

-86 AFEENAEELTENM
+86 AFEENAEELTENV

-106 SEMIRR
+106 AEMVRR
-112 KQLFIDAVHIQRDEI
+112 KQLLIDAVHIQRDEI

-135 EGLFVRLNY
+135 EGLFVRLNH
-144 AIDSIG
+144 AIDTIG
-150 AKRIVIDT
+150 AKRVVIDT
-158 IEVLFSSLSPG
+158 LEVLFASLSAS

-178 FHWLKSKGVT
+178 FQWLKTKGVT

-194 RGEGTLTRQGLEEYI
+194 RGEGMLTRQGLEEYI
-209 SDCVILLDHRITDQ
+209 SDCVILLDHRITEQ

-246 LIDARGLAVLPITS
+246 LIDARGIAVLPITS
-260 LGLNHKATNDRISTG
+260 LGLNHHVSNERISTG

-290 GSSVL
+290 GSNVL

-311 VDAACG
+311 VDAACA

-346 RWNRSGLLN
+346 RWNKSGLLN
-355 FHSARPTVYGLE
+355 FHTARPTVYGLE
-367 MHLAIIQGLIE
+367 MHLAIIQSLIE
-378 KTKTK
+378 ETKTK

-410 DFFKMNSITTLFTSL
+410 DFLKRNGITTLFTSL
-425 TEDAAHAEDSEVGV
+425 TEDAVHAEDSEVGV

-479 ILTDHGVEL
+479 ILTDHGVDL
-488 VKVYT
+488 VNVYT
-493 GSGGVLTG
+493 GPGGVLTG

-507 EARESA
+507 EARENA
-513 EALRRQAEIAQRQRD
+513 EALRRQTEIDRLERD
-528 LERKRASLE
+528 LEHKRASLE
-537 ARLHAER
+537 ARLRAER
-544 EEFAAY
+544 AEFVVQ
-550 EEEVL
+550 EEEAL
-555 KEIAELRLTD
+555 KEIAELRLND
-565 ATLAQGRLEAA
+565 ATLAQGRLNAA
-576 QLRDANGGTKIKRQR
+576 QLRAANGRTKAKQKR
-591 PLRARGGNGEDR
+591 PLKARGGNGEDR

>member
-1 MVTSINQPRSNS
+1 MNQPQQSRRPGAGNR
-13 NSKIAARRNSQPK
+13 RRNGEPSRQT
-26 PQALAKTPTG
+26 LAKTPTG

-43 TEGGLPRGRSTLI
+43 TEGGIPTGRSTLV
-56 TGGAGCGKTLLG
+56 TGGTGCGKTLFG

-77 DYGEPGVFM
+77 EYGEPGVFM
-86 AFEENAEELTENM
+86 AFEENAEELTENV

-106 SEMIRR
+106 AEMIRR
-112 KQLFIDAVHIQRDEI
+112 KQLLIDAVHIKRDEI

-135 EGLFVRLNY
+135 EGLFVRLNH

-150 AKRIVIDT
+150 AKRVVVDT
-158 IEVLFSSLSPG
+158 LEVLFASLSAS

-178 FHWLKSKGVT
+178 FHWLKGKGVT

-194 RGEGTLTRQGLEEYI
+194 RGEGMLTRQGLEEYI

-223 VLTRRLRVVK
+223 VLTRRLRVIK

-246 LIDARGLAVLPITS
+246 LIDSRGIAVLPITS
-260 LGLNHKATNDRISTG
+260 LGLNHPASNERISTG
-275 VASLDSMLGGKGYFR
+275 IASLDAMLGDKGYFR

-303 KSSLAAHF
+303 KSSMAAHF
-311 VDAACG
+311 VDAACA

-334 MRNMRSIGINLE
+334 VRNMRSIGINLE
-346 RWNRSGLLN
+346 RWNKSGLLK

-367 MHLAIIQGLIE
+367 MHLAIIQSLIGE
-378 KTKTK
+378 IQPR
-383 VVVIDPITNFNAI
+383 VMVIDPITNFSAI
-396 GTPLEIKAALMRLL
+396 GTPLEIKSALMRLL
-410 DFFKMNSITTLFTSL
+410 DFIKMNGVTTLFTSL

-479 ILTDHGVEL
+479 ILTEHGVEL
-488 VKVYT
+488 VDVYT
-493 GSGGVLTG
+493 GPGGVLAG
-501 TARVVQ
+501 TARVMQ
-507 EARESA
+507 EARENA
-513 EALRRQAEIAQRQRD
+513 EALRRQEEIERRKRE

-537 ARLHAER
+537 ARLRAER
-544 EEFAAY
+544 EEFAAQ
-550 EEEVL
+550 EEEAL
-555 KEIAELRLTD
+555 KEIAELRLNETS
-565 ATLAQGRLEAA
+565 LARGRLDAA
-576 QLRDANGGTKIKRQR
+576 QLRGANGGAKIKRRR
-591 PLRARGGNGEDR
+591 PVRARGGDGEDR